1 MAKPT
6 PVELVSPTPVPVA
19 VVASASTPEQE
30 KAAAM
35 AGVVASDLASSQSQA
50 AILSTAGQ
58 RWINRLWEVTQAI
71 VTVSITIATIIAAFK
86 GIESKTLDAG
96 FFAII
101 SMYLARTNH
110 TKVGGVQTNDYGR

>member
-1 MAKPT
+1 VDT
-6 PVELVSPTPVPVA
+6 L
-19 VVASASTPEQE
+19 ASQTTAEQDRQS
-30 KAAAM
+30 
-35 AGVVASDLASSQSQA
+35 AGARATATDLATSRSDA

-58 RWINRLWEVTQAI
+58 RWINRLWEVTQALIAVAVTLAEI
-71 VTVSITIATIIAAFK
+71 VAAFK

-110 TKVGGVQTNDYGR
+110 TKMGGVGPNETGR

>member
-1 MAKPT
+1 M
-6 PVELVSPTPVPVA
+6 ESE
-19 VVASASTPEQE
+19 SAT
-30 KAAAM
+30 AAATQ
-35 AGVVASDLASSQSQA
+35 LASSRSDA

-71 VTVSITIATIIAAFK
+71 IAVSITGATITAAFK

-101 SMYLARTNH
+101 TMYLARTNH
-110 TKVGGVQTNDYGR
+110 TKTGGVQPNDAGR